1 MPKWYAKPNLCMVSF
16 ARPHG
21 STSSDDGGGDD
32 GGGESRGDDG
42 ATTEMCME
50 MWVGGSSGS
59 ARGCRD
65 AVVRGC
71 GRSRGAS

>member
-32 GGGESRGDDG
+32 GGETPERMQIVDREWREEGCCPKTLRGD
-42 ATTEMCME
+42 
-50 MWVGGSSGS
+50 
-59 ARGCRD
+59 
-65 AVVRGC
+65 
-71 GRSRGAS
+71 